1 MNIGKINRCKT
12 HPCKIVKRFDVSAIC
27 DRFIWDS
34 ASRSSFFY
42 STLIIIKRYFN
53 VIKKLKHPFCDMI
66 QGKDTIIAVKRQ

>member
-42 STLIIIKRYFN
+42 STL
-53 VIKKLKHPFCDMI
+53 
-66 QGKDTIIAVKRQ
+66 